1 MENLHSKAARSTQIA
16 SNSLLQRLHS
26 ANLVCSGYCPERHQ
40 AAEPKALHKGH
51 AEDRLP
57 S

>member
-26 ANLVCSGYCPERHQ
+26 ANLVCSDYCPERHQ